1 MVAIKKTKKQP
12 TPGFKRNL
20 KDISR
25 YKTWPKMTKEWLFLA
40 YYLITS
46 QYKTCP
52 GDPKRITHICV
63 IINEHNHNQLEICN
77 SCAERYMDIFESG
90 KIENDVRR
98 LKANIKL
105 SMSSTSLDYLR
116 DNHAISTD
124 EYNGYQMVKGIRN
137 DSYVLEFRSDI
148 NQKLLAIT
156 DYNNKSAFE
165 TIDQIVIW
173 IHKNPQ
179 TDINIKTLFDT
190 RHSLLSTNTYN
201 FELLES
207 IITENKIGPSNYSL
221 IERAEAYKIFDKYL
235 NVPNEEWSRFI
246 KYYGKDLETNIVKEV
261 LPKGVVRN
269 KYGVL
274 TCNLDLEPDT
284 IIKKEVK
291 EKVDKQRNIKSSE
304 ASVVKKKTVIHEEN
318 IQTIPTKKNDVPEKK
333 VEYSI
338 LIDQD
343 SEDDQSNESFNRH
356 LEEQTITSKLLS
368 PKTIQQISK
377 LIIKYL
383 NNVSNV
389 SEIENI
395 ISELSSILDEKETT
409 EIWNTYY
416 KFNSIGNNFYE
427 LLTRLKFG
435 IVSHILKQLLS
446 KNVNVSE
453 IDLSDILQISIVQEL
468 IEIFSFERMH
478 IQCITVSK
486 PTIQDDWMIGPRLN
500 QKDFQPI
507 KFIRNKKD
515 GVEGLNIKDIIS
527 KSISFDAFYDH
538 FYNWIL
544 YLVEMD
550 SIKEILYYIDVE
562 SLWEI
567 YNQDEKKDSFR
578 NIFDLITVECFNNIL
593 TNIFRK
599 YPYTISINIKDLN
612 TYLDECYTIKYDQ
625 EQECTSIDKV
635 YQNSEEVE
643 IAGVQPTEPIEEVAS
658 SPVLEVKDFS
668 YLLASNNNSKDKAD
682 KGSSDPEIER
692 KWIESFN
699 QSNEQSKQ
707 HARDLYKLEKD
718 ADILI
723 LDSITSQSLY
733 HLESFILKYL
743 KQLTSSD
750 SIQMFALTFD
760 QIEISDVYE
769 VNPNITSLYTFMS
782 KLSLGCI
789 KNVLTQLLSQRLNK
803 SKVNVSDILNNPM
816 VAELKEILSGENLVL
831 KYTGYTKPFQSAY
844 WKIEPQ

>member
-1 MVAIKKTKKQP
+1 MAK
-12 TPGFKRNL
+12 
-20 KDISR
+20 
-25 YKTWPKMTKEWLFLA
+25 
-40 YYLITS
+40 
-46 QYKTCP
+46 
-52 GDPKRITHICV
+52 
-63 IINEHNHNQLEICN
+63 
-77 SCAERYMDIFESG
+77 
-90 KIENDVRR
+90 
-98 LKANIKL
+98 
-105 SMSSTSLDYLR
+105 
-116 DNHAISTD
+116 
-124 EYNGYQMVKGIRN
+124 
-137 DSYVLEFRSDI
+137 
-148 NQKLLAIT
+148 
-156 DYNNKSAFE
+156 
-165 TIDQIVIW
+165 
-173 IHKNPQ
+173 
-179 TDINIKTLFDT
+179 
-190 RHSLLSTNTYN
+190 
-201 FELLES
+201 
-207 IITENKIGPSNYSL
+207 NKIGPSNYSL

-235 NVPNEEWSRFI
+235 NIPNEEWSRFI
-246 KYYGKDLETNIVKEV
+246 KYFGKDLETNIVKEV
-261 LPKGVVRN
+261 LPKVMVRN
-269 KYGVL
+269 KRGVW
-274 TCNLDLEPDT
+274 TYNLDLEPDT

-291 EKVDKQRNIKSSE
+291 KKIDKQCDSKLSE
-304 ASVVKKKTVIHEEN
+304 ASAVKKKTVIHEEN
-318 IQTIPTKKNDVPEKK
+318 IQTIPTNKNEVPEKK
-333 VEYSI
+333 VEYSTRI
-338 LIDQD
+338 NLD

-395 ISELSSILDEKETT
+395 ITELSSILDEKETT
-409 EIWNTYY
+409 KIWNTYY

-486 PTIQDDWMIGPRLN
+486 PTIHDDWMIGPRLN

-515 GVEGLNIKDIIS
+515 GVEDLNIKDIIS

-635 YQNSEEVE
+635 YQNSEEIE
-643 IAGVQPTEPIEEVAS
+643 IAGVQPTEQIEEVAS
-658 SPVLEVKDFS
+658 SPVVEVKDFS
-668 YLLASNNNSKDKAD
+668 YLLASNNNSKNKAD
-682 KGSSDPEIER
+682 KGSSDPEIEH

-707 HARDLYKLEKD
+707 YARDLNKLEKD
-718 ADILI
+718 TDILI
-723 LDSITSQSLY
+723 LDSISSQSLY

-750 SIQMFALTFD
+750 SVQMFALTFD

-803 SKVNVSDILNNPM
+803 SKVNVSDIIKNPM
-816 VAELKEILSGENLVL
+816 VIELEKILSDEKLVL

-844 WKIEPQ
+844 WKIEPK

>member
-1 MVAIKKTKKQP
+1 MVAIKKTKTQP
-12 TPGFKRNL
+12 TPGFKSNL
-20 KDISR
+20 KNISR

-40 YYLITS
+40 YYIITS

-124 EYNGYQMVKGIRN
+124 EYNGYQLVKGIRN

-156 DYNNKSAFE
+156 DYNNKSAFD

-173 IHKNPQ
+173 IHKNAPS
-179 TDINIKTLFDT
+179 DIDIKTLFDT
-190 RHSLLSTNTYN
+190 RHSLLTTNTYN
-201 FELLES
+201 SEWIES
-207 IITENKIGPSNYSL
+207 IITENKIVPISYSL
-221 IERAEAYKIFDKYL
+221 IERAEAYKIFYKYL
-235 NVPNEEWSRFI
+235 NIPNKKCNRFS
-246 KYYGKDLETNIVKEV
+246 KYLGKDLETNIVKEV

-291 EKVDKQRNIKSSE
+291 EKVDKQSNRKSSE
-304 ASVVKKKTVIHEEN
+304 SSAVKKKTVICDEN
-318 IQTIPTKKNDVPEKK
+318 VQTIKKNDVSEEEIDK
-333 VEYSI
+333 SI
-338 LIDQD
+338 QIDDD
-343 SEDDQSNESFNRH
+343 SENDQSNESFKRH
-356 LEEQTITSKLLS
+356 LEEHTITSKLLS

-383 NNVSNV
+383 NNVSNE
-389 SEIENI
+389 SAIENI
-395 ISELSSILDEKETT
+395 ITELSSILDENKTT
-409 EIWNTYY
+409 EIWSTYY
-416 KFNSIGNNFYE
+416 KFNSIGNNLYE
-427 LLTRLKFG
+427 LLTKLKFG

-446 KNVNVSE
+446 KNVNTSE

-468 IEIFSFERMH
+468 IGIFTFERMH
-478 IQCITVSK
+478 LQCITASK
-486 PTIQDDWMIGPRLN
+486 PTIHDDWMIGPRLN

-507 KFIRNKKD
+507 EFIRNKKD
-515 GVEGLNIKDIIS
+515 SVAGLNIKDIIS

-544 YLVEMD
+544 YLVQMD
-550 SIKEILYYIDVE
+550 SIKEILYYIDVQ

-567 YNQDEKKDSFR
+567 YNQDEKKNSFR

-599 YPYTISINIKDLN
+599 HPYTIAAKIKELN
-612 TYLDECYTIKYDQ
+612 TYLNKDYIIKYDL
-625 EQECTSIDKV
+625 EQECTSIEIA
-635 YQNSEEVE
+635 YNNSEEVE
-643 IAGVQPTEPIEEVAS
+643 IAEAQPTEPIEEDIAS
-658 SPVLEVKDFS
+658 NPVVEVKDFS
-668 YLLASNNNSKDKAD
+668 YLLASK
-682 KGSSDPEIER
+682 
-692 KWIESFN
+692 
-699 QSNEQSKQ
+699 
-707 HARDLYKLEKD
+707 
-718 ADILI
+718 
-723 LDSITSQSLY
+723 
-733 HLESFILKYL
+733 
-743 KQLTSSD
+743 
-750 SIQMFALTFD
+750 
-760 QIEISDVYE
+760 
-769 VNPNITSLYTFMS
+769 
-782 KLSLGCI
+782 
-789 KNVLTQLLSQRLNK
+789 
-803 SKVNVSDILNNPM
+803 
-816 VAELKEILSGENLVL
+816 
-831 KYTGYTKPFQSAY
+831 
-844 WKIEPQ
+844 